1 MVARPRRSNATEFS
15 ALEREVWPNIVSVM
29 CDDFNLATV
38 DDLDSFDRI
47 FGSQGIEFTM
57 C

>member
-15 ALEREVWPNIVSVM
+15 ALEREVRPNIVSVM
-29 CDDFNLATV
+29 CDDLNLATV